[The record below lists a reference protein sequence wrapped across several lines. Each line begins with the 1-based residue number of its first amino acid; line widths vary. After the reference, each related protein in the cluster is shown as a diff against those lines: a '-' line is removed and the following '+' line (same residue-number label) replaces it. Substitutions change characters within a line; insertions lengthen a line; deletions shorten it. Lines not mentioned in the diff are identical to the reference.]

1 MEWCLYGNDVREKFE
16 KRLEPDALEAELMRY
31 QYVFEDEFSLQD
43 LLTILDLRAKALIAE
58 AINNVPEFLIDQIG
72 KARNSYDF
80 PALVREMER
89 IANVMEENE

>member
-1 MEWCLYGNDVREKFE
+1 M
-16 KRLEPDALEAELMRY
+16 EPDALEAELMRY

-58 AINNVPEFLIDQIG
+58 AINNAPEFLIDQIG

-80 PALVREMER
+80 PSLVRALEH
-89 IANVMEENE
+89 IAYVMEENE

>member
-1 MEWCLYGNDVREKFE
+1 MEWCFYGNDVREKFE

-80 PALVREMER
+80 PSLVREMER

>member
-1 MEWCLYGNDVREKFE
+1 MEWCLYGNDVRENFE
-16 KRLEPDALEAELMRY
+16 KGLEPGALEEELMRY

-58 AINNVPEFLIDQIG
+58 AINNAPEFLIDQIG

-80 PALVREMER
+80 PSLVRAMER
-89 IANVMEENE
+89 IVNVMEETV